1 MPLASLATLQWY
13 GPAAGSATITV
24 SPSSG
29 GAIRGRSRATATVS
43 ASAVIPLAKPTR
55 LKGLATTI
63 VGQATVT
70 SANPKGRARMSADIR
85 VNELTQDD
93 VTGAV
98 LEAPVESGVSLKEA
112 LRLLLSVAVGKT
124 GIDVSG
130 PSPIVTFRDL
140 ADTKNRITATMDES
154 TRVSVS
160 VDPT

>member
-1 MPLASLATLQWY
+1 
-13 GPAAGSATITV
+13 
-24 SPSSG
+24 
-29 GAIRGRSRATATVS
+29 
-43 ASAVIPLAKPTR
+43 VIPLAKPTR

-112 LRLLLSVAVGKT
+112 LRLLLAVAVGKT